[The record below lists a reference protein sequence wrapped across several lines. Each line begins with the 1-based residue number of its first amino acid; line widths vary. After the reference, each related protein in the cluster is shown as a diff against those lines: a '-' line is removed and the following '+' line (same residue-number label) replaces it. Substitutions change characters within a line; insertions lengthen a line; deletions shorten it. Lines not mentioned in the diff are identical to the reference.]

1 MPRHYLFCEVA
12 ALLFVVLTITHTL
25 ALQSLGG
32 PVLETKDALFLSQGL
47 TGHRAWVTLALSTLY
62 LYLRLGGHDC
72 SQVLAIACT
81 LAWFMFLEDSLAMDN
96 VLFMPEL
103 TTGKLTQFSRPV
115 FLLVITY
122 MAVESRNK
130 RVFYR

>member
-1 MPRHYLFCEVA
+1 MHRNYLFCEVVGT
-12 ALLFVVLTITHTL
+12 LFIVLTITHTL

-32 PVLETKDALFLSQGL
+32 PALETKDALFLAQSL
-47 TGHRAWVTLALSTLY
+47 TGHRAWITLALSALY
-62 LYLRLGGHDC
+62 LYLRLGRHDC

-103 TTGKLTQFSRPV
+103 TTGKLTQFSRPL

-130 RVFYR
+130 RVFNR